1 MNTDPT
7 GTVGKTPDGP
17 LDDLNII
24 FKGGDKF
31 LEPMRALGNAQQASE
46 EAFQRL
52 QIGTDA
58 KAAYAAAKQKVA
70 EADSLK
76 AEAVTFDGRCE
87 SRGG

>member
-7 GTVGKTPDGP
+7 GTVGKAPDGP

-31 LEPMRALGNAQQASE
+31 LERIRAFENAQHAGE
-46 EAFQRL
+46 EAYQRL

-58 KAAYAAAKQKVA
+58 KAAYEDAKRVGD
-70 EADSLK
+70 EALASCQ
-76 AEAVTFDGRCE
+76 EAR
-87 SRGG
+87 